1 MTDLLT
7 RVKCRATCVAKNE
20 DNKARIK
27 FYNMWCVTKFI
38 QINFPNFPQILVQV
52 CKCIY
57 PSLWVG
63 ARHANASKKCAPY
76 TIRGGVSFIKD
87 WIRVARV
94 NFLPAKTCCCRR
106 YLGRAE
112 LCAPP
117 ELSAPELSAPELS
130 APELNPVQC
139 SIK

>member
-1 MTDLLT
+1 
-7 RVKCRATCVAKNE
+7 
-20 DNKARIK
+20 
-27 FYNMWCVTKFI
+27 MWCVTKFI
-38 QINFPNFPQILVQV
+38 QINFPNFPQILAQV

-87 WIRVARV
+87 WTRVARV
-94 NFLPAKTCCCRR
+94 NFLPTKTCCCQR

-112 LCAPP
+112 LRAPLLSTPELSAPDLSAP